1 MEKRIN
7 SGALFAVKTKTNPK
21 APDYTG
27 DLFIDLNTLDVK
39 NGKVEIRIAGWKKV
53 AKSGSTF
60 LSLQVDKFEK
70 KEQAPKT
77 PMQQIQDIDDD
88 VPF

>member
-1 MEKRIN
+1 MEKRVN

-21 APDYTG
+21 APDYSG
-27 DLFIDLNTLDVK
+27 DIYIDLSGMDVK
-39 NGKVEIRIAGWKKV
+39 DGKVEVRIAGWKKI

-70 KEQAPKT
+70 KEQPRKT

>member
-1 MEKRIN
+1 MEKRVN

-21 APDYTG
+21 APDYSG
-27 DLFIDLNTLDVK
+27 DIYIDLTGMDVK
-39 NGKVEIRIAGWKKV
+39 DGKVEVRIAGWKKI

-70 KEQAPKT
+70 KEQTRKT